1 MRVSA
6 SSSQWQRQAR
16 TFLRRA
22 TDFFFPPVCVGC
34 GRIGSLFCDGCQTQ
48 LAWVRPPLCDVC
60 GRPLSRP
67 IRICQKCQRERPP
80 WQRIRAAVVH
90 QGPVRKAIHE
100 MKYEGMFAVAEPLA
114 HLLAIGWEEWGWM
127 TEIVI
132 PVPLHPERERERGY
146 NQANLLV
153 QHFCREI
160 GLNSDL
166 MALQRVRHT
175 RPQVGLDPTARR
187 ENVEGAFRAESARVA
202 GKRILLLDDVFTTGA
217 TMTAASQALLD
228 CGARQVAGI
237 CVARAAGPADKI

>member
-1 MRVSA
+1 V
-6 SSSQWQRQAR
+6 
-16 TFLRRA
+16 
-22 TDFFFPPVCVGC
+22 
-34 GRIGSLFCDGCQTQ
+34 
-48 LAWVRPPLCDVC
+48 
-60 GRPLSRP
+60 
-67 IRICQKCQRERPP
+67 
-80 WQRIRAAVVH
+80 
-90 QGPVRKAIHE
+90 
-100 MKYEGMFAVAEPLA
+100 
-114 HLLAIGWEEWGWM
+114 

-153 QHFCREI
+153 QYFCREI